1 MKLVY
6 IAYGLYT
13 FLSIGIVTGSFL
25 GYVTFGYGLGD
36 WLHIITTTILW
47 IAISIIIMA
56 TRKQRADKNQM
67 IFTIGMIA
75 CIVFLLLKITLL
87 RGIEYKWNGDI
98 FYHN

>member
-13 FLSIGIVTGSFL
+13 LLSIGIVSGSFL

-47 IAISIIIMA
+47 IVISIIIIVNW
-56 TRKQRADKNQM
+56 KQRVHKNQM
-67 IFTIGMIA
+67 ILTIGMIA
-75 CIVFLLLKITLL
+75 CIVFLLLKITIL
-87 RGIEYKWNGDI
+87 RGTEYKWNGDI